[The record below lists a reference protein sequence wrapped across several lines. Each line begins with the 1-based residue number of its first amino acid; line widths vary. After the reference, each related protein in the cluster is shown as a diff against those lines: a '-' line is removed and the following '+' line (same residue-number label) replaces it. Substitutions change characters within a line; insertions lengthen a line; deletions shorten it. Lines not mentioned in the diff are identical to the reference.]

1 MSTRLCL
8 ISTTEID
15 KNIDMD
21 LAFARDKKNQNFFSL
36 SRKRNLILFLF
47 TSSREIL
54 YSLNHSRS
62 ASILSDS
69 HSRSPSQSLV

>member
-62 ASILSDS
+62 ASIYSDS
-69 HSRSPSQSLV
+69 HPRSPSQSLV